1 MIARFVTLSTAVV
14 LVVGCGA
21 RGNAIAFAQ
30 EQAPAPA
37 EAPATNAS
45 GSSTPL
51 SSTSGSGDLPT
62 PAGPAAAETAPA
74 PAVAT
79 VAVDPR
85 DYRIGPED
93 VLDIQVWKNPDLSR
107 DRVQVRPDGKVS
119 LPLVNDIEVAGLTAE
134 QLRAQLTQR
143 LVKFLEAPEVSVMVR
158 EVHSIKVSVHGNVN
172 MAGQYEVRSEATV
185 LDMISRAQGF
195 NTFADKGSIWV
206 IRRAGGKEERLKFDY
221 GDATQGKPGAN
232 FFVKPGDVIIVN

>member
-1 MIARFVTLSTAVV
+1 MIARFVTFSAAVL

-21 RGNAIAFAQ
+21 RGNAVAFAQ

-37 EAPATNAS
+37 EAPATNAA
-45 GSSTPL
+45 GSSDA
-51 SSTSGSGDLPT
+51 SSSG
-62 PAGPAAAETAPA
+62 AVAAAVPASAPA
-74 PAVAT
+74 IT
-79 VAVDPR
+79 NITVDPR

-107 DRVQVRPDGKVS
+107 DRVPVRPDGKVS

-143 LVKFLEAPEVSVMVR
+143 LVKFLEAPEVSVIVR

-206 IRRAGGKEERLKFDY
+206 VRRTGGKEERLEFNY
-221 GDATQGKPGAN
+221 GDATRGKPGAN
-232 FFVKPGDVIIVN
+232 FLVKPGDVIIVN

>member
-1 MIARFVTLSTAVV
+1 MIARFVTFSAAVL

-21 RGNAIAFAQ
+21 RGNAVAFAQ

-45 GSSTPL
+45 GSTGGSSDSTPVP
-51 SSTSGSGDLPT
+51 S
-62 PAGPAAAETAPA
+62 AAPA
-74 PAVAT
+74 PPAIAT

-93 VLDIQVWKNPDLSR
+93 VLDIQVWKNVDLSR
-107 DRVQVRPDGKVS
+107 DRVPVRPDGKVS
-119 LPLVNDIEVAGLTAE
+119 LPLVNDIVAAGLTAE
-134 QLRAQLTQR
+134 QLRAELTQR
-143 LVKFLEAPEVSVMVR
+143 LVKFIQAPEVSVIVR
-158 EVHSIKVSVHGNVN
+158 EVHSVKVSVQGNVN

-206 IRRAGGKEERLKFDY
+206 VRRSSGKEERLEFNY
-221 GDATQGKPGAN
+221 GDAIRGKPGAN

>member
-1 MIARFVTLSTAVV
+1 MIARFVTFSAAVL

-21 RGNAIAFAQ
+21 RGNAVAFAQ

-37 EAPATNAS
+37 EAPAANAA
-45 GSSTPL
+45 GSSDA
-51 SSTSGSGDLPT
+51 SSSG
-62 PAGPAAAETAPA
+62 AAAVEPAAA

-79 VAVDPR
+79 VVADPR

-93 VLDIQVWKNPDLSR
+93 ILDIQVWKNPDLSR
-107 DRVQVRPDGKVS
+107 DRVPVRPDGKVS

-143 LVKFLEAPEVSVMVR
+143 LVKFIQVPEVSVIVR
-158 EVHSIKVSVHGNVN
+158 EVHSIKVSVQGNVN

-185 LDMISRAQGF
+185 LDMIARAQGF
-195 NTFADKGSIWV
+195 NTFADKGSVWV
-206 IRRAGGKEERLKFDY
+206 VRRSGGKEERLDFNY
-221 GDATQGKPGAN
+221 GDAIRGKPGAN

>member
-1 MIARFVTLSTAVV
+1 MIARFVTFSAAVL

-21 RGNAIAFAQ
+21 RGNAAAFAQ
-30 EQAPAPA
+30 APIPAPE
-37 EAPATNAS
+37 EAAATNAA
-45 GSSTPL
+45 GSSDPV
-51 SSTSGSGDLPT
+51 SSGEI
-62 PAGPAAAETAPA
+62 AAAVAAPA
-74 PAVAT
+74 IAT

-107 DRVQVRPDGKVS
+107 DRVPVRPDGKVS
-119 LPLVNDIEVAGLTAE
+119 LPLVNDIQVAGLTAE

-143 LVKFLEAPEVSVMVR
+143 LVKFLEAPEVSVIVR

-206 IRRAGGKEERLKFDY
+206 VRRTNGKEERLEFDY
-221 GDATQGKPGAN
+221 HDATRGKPGAN

>member
-1 MIARFVTLSTAVV
+1 MIARFVTLSTAV
-14 LVVGCGA
+14 LMVVGCGA
-21 RGNAIAFAQ
+21 RGNAVAFAQ

-37 EAPATNAS
+37 EAPATNAA
-45 GSSTPL
+45 GSSD
-51 SSTSGSGDLPT
+51 SSS
-62 PAGPAAAETAPA
+62 AGAAAEPAPA
-74 PAVAT
+74 PAIAT
-79 VAVDPR
+79 VAVNPG

-107 DRVQVRPDGKVS
+107 DRVPVRPDGKMS

-143 LVKFLEAPEVSVMVR
+143 LVKFIQAPEVSVIVR

-206 IRRAGGKEERLKFDY
+206 VRRLGGKEERLEFNY
-221 GDATQGKPGAN
+221 GDATRGKPGAN
-232 FFVKPGDVIIVN
+232 FLVKPGDVIIVN

>member
-1 MIARFVTLSTAVV
+1 MIARFVTFSAAVL

-21 RGNAIAFAQ
+21 RGNAVAFAQ

-37 EAPATNAS
+37 EAPVTNAS
-45 GSSTPL
+45 GSSAGSSDSTP
-51 SSTSGSGDLPT
+51 
-62 PAGPAAAETAPA
+62 PAAAPA
-74 PAVAT
+74 PSAV
-79 VAVDPR
+79 VVDPR

-93 VLDIQVWKNPDLSR
+93 VLDIQVWKNVDLSR
-107 DRVQVRPDGKVS
+107 DRVPVRPDGKVS
-119 LPLVNDIEVAGLTAE
+119 LPLVNDIEAAGLTAE
-134 QLRAQLTQR
+134 QLRAELTQR
-143 LVKFLEAPEVSVMVR
+143 LVKFIQAPEVSVIVR
-158 EVHSIKVSVHGNVN
+158 EVHSVKVSVQGNVN

-206 IRRAGGKEERLKFDY
+206 VRRNTGKEQRLEFNY
-221 GDATQGKPGAN
+221 GDAIRGKPGAN